1 MEKDFNDLVADVVK
15 DLGQPEFH
23 AEPWYNPVGDC
34 IIYKKADE
42 AVVADRIDN
51 FLTIYRS
58 AVDNRPIG
66 FQIKGVAAI
75 IREFGLQGF
84 LVSTE
89 EDSHVLRRVSVA
101 ALLLAAYEE
110 GPMTMGR
117 RMGYATAMDAP
128 TREQSI
134 PADELQPA

>member
-1 MEKDFNDLVADVVK
+1 MEKDFNDLLADAVK
-15 DLGQPEFH
+15 DLGEPEFRPE
-23 AEPWYNPVGDC
+23 AWYNPVGDC
-34 IIYKKADE
+34 IIYKKANE
-42 AVVADRIDN
+42 AVVADRIDS

-66 FQIKGVAAI
+66 YQIKGVAAI

-89 EDSHVLRRVSVA
+89 EDSTALRRVSVA
-101 ALLLAAYEE
+101 AILLAAYEK
-110 GPMTMGR
+110 GTMTMGR
-117 RMGYATAMDAP
+117 RLGYATAMEAP
-128 TREQSI
+128 TPEQSI